1 MQKAFYNISE
11 MAAILGLTPAAI
23 YAHLSRKNF
32 EAVPPPVYLG
42 RRLAWPV
49 MPSEEWIAQKVESV
63 INCASQTKNVPHKIG
78 RPTKVEA
85 NKRKNGK

>member
-1 MQKAFYNISE
+1 MQKAFYNINE
-11 MAAILGLTPAAI
+11 MAAKLGMTAAAI

-49 MPSEEWIAQKVESV
+49 VPSEEWIARKSETVANYGD
-63 INCASQTKNVPHKIG
+63 NCKPHKLG
-78 RPTKVEA
+78 RPPKAEV
-85 NKRKNGK
+85 RKKKYGK